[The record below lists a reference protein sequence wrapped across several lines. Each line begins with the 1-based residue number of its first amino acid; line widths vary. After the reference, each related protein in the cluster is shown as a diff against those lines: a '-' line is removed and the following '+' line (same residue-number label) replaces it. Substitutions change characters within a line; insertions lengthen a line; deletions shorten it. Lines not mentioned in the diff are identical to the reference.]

1 MGSFF
6 CQTRFCKIFSLI
18 RNSRNSSPRGI
29 GMIVIA
35 VTLLCFNLYQLALD
49 QSESELNTACT
60 NGSLSESILCDYF
73 FFCCCCCS
81 FSANVLRFW
90 LTGCQQDKSCFNL
103 CIWKSAQNYTKCVA
117 LVYNCFSTITYVFFQ
132 FDSTAVSG
140 KCGLFSLKWLNY
152 LWETNSNL
160 FLSISQPVLMK
171 LHSNWQPIVFDL
183 YIHTSNAFYNAAV
196 FM

>member
-73 FFCCCCCS
+73 FFVVVVLLVQMFWGFGWQDVNKTS
-81 FSANVLRFW
+81 LVLIFAFGSQHRITPNVLPSFIIAFLQS
-90 LTGCQQDKSCFNL
+90 LTYSFNL
-103 CIWKSAQNYTKCVA
+103 IPLQFRVSVA
-117 LVYNCFSTITYVFFQ
+117 FSHSNGSIISEKLTAICFYQ
-132 FDSTAVSG
+132 
-140 KCGLFSLKWLNY
+140 
-152 LWETNSNL
+152 
-160 FLSISQPVLMK
+160 FLSQ
-171 LHSNWQPIVFDL
+171 F
-183 YIHTSNAFYNAAV
+183 
-196 FM
+196 